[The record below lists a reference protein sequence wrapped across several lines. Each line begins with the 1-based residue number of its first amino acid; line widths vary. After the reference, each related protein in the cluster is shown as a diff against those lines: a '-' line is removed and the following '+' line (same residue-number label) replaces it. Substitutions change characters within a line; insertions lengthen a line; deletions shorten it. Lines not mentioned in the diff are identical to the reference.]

1 MGSSEATRRVIRFGV
16 QNYWRNGWLS
26 LAATL
31 MMAMT
36 LFIVSVFAL
45 QAYVI
50 KITTQSI
57 QDKLDMSIYVT
68 DIPSEE
74 AVATFVTDLR
84 SSSEVKEVIY
94 LDKTKVMEEWR
105 KLQVEQSIK
114 DQVSNENNPLPR
126 TIKVKVNDPTFLDS
140 VAEKV
145 TASELSSEMRMS
157 YRDNRPVIQHLIT
170 QAKRTTRN
178 GIIVSTIFILIAIV
192 FVYNTIRIIIR
203 FRQDEISVMKLVGAT
218 DSFVRGPFMVEG
230 ALYGIVAG
238 LITLV
243 ALYLYLQNGLS
254 ESSSVITSPDTLVA
268 DQLFQFFNAHLFAIG
283 GGLITAAVTLAM
295 LCSTISVHHH
305 LKR

>member
-1 MGSSEATRRVIRFGV
+1 MSEATRRVVRFGV

-50 KITTQSI
+50 KITTKSI
-57 QDKLDMSIYVT
+57 QDKLDMSIYVSDT
-68 DIPSEE
+68 PSED
-74 AVATFVTDLR
+74 AVAKLVSDLKAT
-84 SSSEVKEVIY
+84 SEVKEVIY
-94 LDKTKVMEEWR
+94 LDKSKVMSEWQ
-105 KLQVEQSIK
+105 KLQVDQSIK
-114 DQVSNENNPLPR
+114 DQVNNDNNPLPR
-126 TIKVKVNDPTFLDS
+126 TIKVKVNDPTFLDA
-140 VAEKV
+140 VADKV
-145 TASELSSEMRMS
+145 NASDLSPELRMS

-178 GIIVSTIFILIAIV
+178 GIIVSTIFIIIAIV

-268 DQLFQFFNAHLFAIG
+268 DQVFQFFSAHLFVIG
-283 GGLITAAVTLAM
+283 GGLIVAAVALAM